1 MNQKQKLGYMALG
14 AGILAFGITIGQ
26 FITPDIEAQNNGVF
40 DKITCRE
47 IQVVD
52 EHGKLR
58 IYLDIL
64 NGASIISLH
73 NSQGADAIRLYA
85 AEGTGNSVIVYDKGL
100 RAISLDSTFMSFD
113 SDEKSNHVRVFDEQ
127 GKLKWETP

>member
-1 MNQKQKLGYMALG
+1 MALG